1 TFSSFSY
8 SVKRPGMTFASLAT
22 TSKARGFGTAG
33 DCCGV
38 PGSVEG
44 SCTVAATAGEA
55 CGAGVV
61 GDGTGPGG
69 EVGGVCCGGDFAC
82 AKAVPEAAAM
92 TTAERKVEMRE
103 ACFMRAPVKRERRFP
118 GIPK

>member
-1 TFSSFSY
+1 
-8 SVKRPGMTFASLAT
+8 MTFASLAT
-22 TSKARGFGTAG
+22 TSKERGFGTAG

-44 SCTVAATAGEA
+44 SCTVAATEGEA
-55 CGAGVV
+55 WGCGVE

-69 EVGGVCCGGDFAC
+69 DAGGVCCGGVTGGACCGDFCGWPRA
-82 AKAVPEAAAM
+82 APEAAAI
-92 TTAERKVEMRE
+92 TRAETRVESRE
-103 ACFMRAPVKRERRFP
+103 ACFMRAPVKREWRFP